1 MNRSKSRISQQPIQ
15 QLVIGIEIERQKI
28 AAGLV
33 DERARVVSERKIEMP
48 QRTTRSAA
56 AAIGG
61 LVLNLASMEERN
73 NCLIDAVGVSVPGS
87 VDPQTERVSIEG
99 WKGWTRL
106 ALRQMIEDHLSDS
119 GYDIRS
125 PADHRNARSVQS
137 DSSHPRMVIH
147 SRAVCLAAAESWNG
161 AARGRANVVYLSLGD
176 VIDVGIISGGQAIR
190 GAGGHAGAVSWLG
203 LSENYKQDYQSRGC
217 LATEAT
223 AASFTRRA
231 IEEWSDNS
239 RSILG
244 KLIKANAPI
253 TDAGMIIR
261 AARGGD
267 ALALKVVAENC
278 RWIGR
283 GMSNLISI
291 LNPDTVV
298 LGGGLGKMLKPFLE
312 VIREEAHRWAS
323 PQAVRECRIVGA
335 ALGDDAALV
344 GAARLAS
351 KY

>member
-1 MNRSKSRISQQPIQ
+1 MNRSNSRLNLKPGQP
-15 QLVIGIEIERQKI
+15 LVIGIELNRQEI

-33 DERARVVSERKIEMP
+33 DERARIMVERKIDMP

-56 AAIGG
+56 AAIAG
-61 LVLNLASMEERN
+61 LVLGLASAEERS
-73 NCLIDAVGVSVPGS
+73 NCLISALGVSVPGS
-87 VDPQTERVSIEG
+87 VDPQTDRVSIEG
-99 WKGWTRL
+99 WKGWRRL
-106 ALRQMIEDHLSDS
+106 AIRQMIEEQLTDS

-125 PADHRNARSVQS
+125 PKDQRNARSALS
-137 DSSHPRMVIH
+137 NSAHPHMVIH

-161 AARGRANVVYLSLGD
+161 AARAMDNVVYLSLD
-176 VIDVGIISGGQAIR
+176 EMIEVGIIAGGQAIR
-190 GAGGHAGAVSWLG
+190 GTGGHAGAASWLG

-239 RSILG
+239 HSILG
-244 KLIKANAPI
+244 KLIRANAPI
-253 TDAGMIIR
+253 NDAEMIIR

-267 ALALKVVAENC
+267 ALAAKVVVENC

-283 GMSNLISI
+283 GVSNLISI
-291 LNPDTVV
+291 LNPDAVV
-298 LGGGLGKMLKPFLE
+298 LGGGLGKTLKPFLD
-312 VIREEAHRWAS
+312 VIREEARQWAS

-335 ALGDDAALV
+335 VLGKEAALI

-351 KY
+351 KF

>member
-1 MNRSKSRISQQPIQ
+1 MNRSNSRISSQPIKR
-15 QLVIGIEIERQKI
+15 LVIGIEIDRQEI

-33 DERARVVSERKIEMP
+33 DERARVVAERKIEMP

-56 AAIGG
+56 AAIAG
-61 LVLNLASMEERN
+61 LVLGLASAEERN
-73 NCLIDAVGVSVPGS
+73 NCLIGAVGVSVPGS

-99 WKGWTRL
+99 WKGWKRL
-106 ALRQMIEDHLSDS
+106 AIKQMIEEQLSDS

-125 PADHRNARSVQS
+125 PVDRRNARSELS
-137 DSSHPRMVIH
+137 DSPHPHMAIH
-147 SRAVCLAAAESWNG
+147 SRAVCVAAAESWNG
-161 AARGRANVVYLSLGD
+161 AARGSGNVVYLSLGE
-176 VIDVGIISGGQAIR
+176 VIDVGIISSGQAIR

-244 KLIKANAPI
+244 KLIRANAPI
-253 TDAGMIIR
+253 TDAEMIIR

-267 ALALKVVAENC
+267 ALALKVVVENC

-283 GMSNLISI
+283 GVSNLISI
-291 LNPDTVV
+291 LNPDTVIV
-298 LGGGLGKMLKPFLE
+298 GGGLGKRLKPFLD
-312 VIREEAHRWAS
+312 VIREEAHQWAS

-335 ALGDDAALV
+335 TLGAEAALV
-344 GAARLAS
+344 GAARLAG
-351 KY
+351 KF